1 MDVIV
6 IESPNK
12 TKKIAEYTGAEVFA
26 TVGHFKDLAPKSM
39 SIDLDTYTPTFLMN
53 DEKKIRINQIKT
65 ASKGKKVYIA
75 TDPDREGY
83 AIGTFIYEEIKN
95 TATEC
100 WRLEIREITENGI
113 KEAMNNAVRWE
124 QTNNG
129 EYDAWLGRRLG
140 DRLSGYI
147 LSPQANTAL
156 NGKYS
161 VGRVQSPAVRAVVER
176 EREIKNFKPTPF
188 FTITAE
194 IKHKNGNFTAKY
206 DNNFPT
212 KEEAEALKDSIGYSS
227 IVDTLESKEVA
238 TVPKAPFTTLELQM
252 TASTHLSIPAEKTM
266 EAAQVLFE
274 KGLITYHRTDST
286 RLSEDFVSEV
296 RELIAANFDNE
307 YLCPSIR
314 VYKSKNSQAEA
325 HEAIRPSHVH
335 GLDDVEEIAK
345 SERLTSQQKAIYE
358 LIFKRTV
365 ATQMS
370 DVIND
375 VTKVTLKIGDA
386 DFTATGKILKFDGYM
401 KLYNDEECDNKK
413 EEPSTC
419 WDKEGT
425 LPELF
430 LGDVSDADV
439 SVNSKMTK
447 PKARFTEATL
457 LKFLE
462 SKGIGRPSTYASIMK
477 SIFDRGYIKV
487 EKKKLY
493 ATEAGDKIIEHL
505 EGAAPWVIDYDF
517 TSNMEEYLDK
527 VENKEVGKTWELFCK
542 ELHGKMDF
550 YKPTI
555 NTLPSDKQIDFAKKI
570 AEKSGAA
577 LLEETLGNRELL
589 SKWIDK
595 NSSSSGKSESA
606 GKCGI
611 CNEGEIKEW
620 EKSFQCNKCK
630 ATVWKDFLG
639 IKVTKKQASDLLN
652 KKVVE
657 LKGLKGKSETAIP
670 FDAKAKIAD
679 GKVELIFEKKK

>member
-39 SIDLDTYTPTFLMN
+39 SIDLDTYAPTFSMN
-53 DEKKIRINQIKT
+53 DEKKSRINQIKT

-95 TATEC
+95 DAAEC

-194 IKHKNGNFTAKY
+194 IKHKNGTFTAKY

-212 KEEAEALKDSIGYSS
+212 IEEAEALKDSIGYSS
-227 IVDTLESKEVA
+227 TVENLEAKEVNTA
-238 TVPKAPFTTLELQM
+238 PKAPFTTLELQT

-266 EAAQVLFE
+266 EAAQALFE

-296 RELIAANFDNE
+296 RELIAANFDSE
-307 YLCPSIR
+307 YLCPSVR

-345 SERLTSQQKAIYE
+345 KEGLTSQQKAIYE

-401 KLYNDEECDNKK
+401 KLLNDEESDD
-413 EEPSTC
+413 ETE
-419 WDKEGT
+419 KEGK
-425 LPELF
+425 LPKLF

-462 SKGIGRPSTYASIMK
+462 NKGIGRPSTYASIMK
-477 SIFDRGYIKV
+477 SIFDRGYITV
-487 EKKKLY
+487 EKKKLH
-493 ATEAGDKIIEHL
+493 ATEAGESIITHL
-505 EGAAPWVIDYDF
+505 ESAAPWVIDYDF

-542 ELHGKMDF
+542 ELHEKMDF
-550 YKPTI
+550 FKPSISTV
-555 NTLPSDKQIDFAKKI
+555 PSEKQIDFAKKI
-570 AEKSGAA
+570 AEKGN
-577 LLEETLGNRELL
+577 LELSDETLGNRELL

-595 NSSSSGKSESA
+595 NSTSSGKSESV

-611 CNEGEIKEW
+611 CKEGEIKEW
-620 EKSFQCNKCK
+620 DKSFQCNKCK

-639 IKVTKKQASDLLN
+639 IKITKKQATDLLN

-657 LKGLKGKSETAIP
+657 LKGLKGKKEDAKP
-670 FDAKAKIAD
+670 FDAKANFTN
-679 GKVELIFEKKK
+679 GKVELSFDNKK